1 MKKILKGIATACMS
15 VAVCISFAACG
26 GKGAD
31 RNFNDPD
38 GSKYS
43 IITKLDLKVDFKGDK
58 ASATVKNTFTLFPAE
73 ARVQVYLY
81 YSETEA
87 DTYAG
92 MTEVATGSTEDL
104 DQGKSLTASWDTKG
118 RGGYFLGRMRYRID
132 NREWEEKCTDLY
144 VREYTKPV
152 LEPIADDGSLP
163 VFEDVEPALP
173 YMSYKNIYDYEHIYE
188 AAHFSYETTENDT
201 SYESFENEELKKFTN
216 SLGKEFYI
224 FNAASEGC
232 HIGANSFFYDIYRGK
247 ESYILNKDMLIYVP
261 KLGFENPPEL
271 ELITGLGLWN
281 IDFDLMFIN
290 IDGVHLSGK
299 LKLQFGVCDKPFNTA
314 NDKFINLYIGDF
326 CIGTC
331 YYKSV
336 AAIEATYAFYYNLFA
351 EGLRII

>member
-31 RNFNDPD
+31 GNFNDPD

-43 IITKLDLKVDFKGDK
+43 IITKLDLKVDFEGDK

-163 VFEDVEPALP
+163 VFEDVQPVYDWYDLTEKETIFNLNWHMLDATNG
-173 YMSYKNIYDYEHIYE
+173 YSYFISKYISKYNKTLD
-188 AAHFSYETTENDT
+188 
-201 SYESFENEELKKFTN
+201 
-216 SLGKEFYI
+216 KEFYV
-224 FNAASEGC
+224 FNSKTNE
-232 HIGANSFFYDIYRGK
+232 FYDTTAPNWVEYEIFKSGDDYFFNNNI
-247 ESYILNKDMLIYVP
+247 SLYLKDFGI
-261 KLGFENPPEL
+261 NPPPVPGE
-271 ELITGLGLWN
+271 ITGLGFWNLYLKFVCIN
-281 IDFDLMFIN
+281 IDEGNINGKLKIEFGKSNGQHNFIN
-290 IDGVHLSGK
+290 IYL
-299 LKLQFGVCDKPFNTA
+299 
-314 NDKFINLYIGDF
+314 GDF
-326 CIGTC
+326 CIATC
-331 YYKSV
+331 YYNSKTQKEIS
-336 AAIEATYAFYYNLFA
+336 YAFFYNLLVENLIKNA
-351 EGLRII
+351 DIEIN

>member
-31 RNFNDPD
+31 VNFNDPD

-43 IITKLDLKVDFKGDK
+43 IITKLDLKVDFEGDK

-163 VFEDVEPALP
+163 VFEDVQPVYRHTLQNCEEIFC
-173 YMSYKNIYDYEHIYE
+173 YDSFVVDYDGKTIYTEFASNYNKTFKQQLKDDY
-188 AAHFSYETTENDT
+188 
-201 SYESFENEELKKFTN
+201 
-216 SLGKEFYI
+216 YI
-224 FNAASEGC
+224 FNLNTAENYAR
-232 HIGANSFFYDIYRGK
+232 ANWVRYGLYRGNEK
-247 ESYILNKDMLIYVP
+247 YYLSHNILLDISDLGY
-261 KLGFENPPEL
+261 GFEIPNPPPA
-271 ELITGLGLWN
+271 TGLGIWN
-281 IDFDLMFIN
+281 LGLSFTFIKVNEIKLAGLLNLQFGETFNKDVSQKFIN
-290 IDGVHLSGK
+290 I
-299 LKLQFGVCDKPFNTA
+299 
-314 NDKFINLYIGDF
+314 YIGND
-326 CIGTC
+326 CIATC
-331 YYKSV
+331 FYDAKTEKDLS
-336 AAIEATYAFYYNLFA
+336 YAFFYNL
-351 EGLRII
+351 LVDSLIKNSDI